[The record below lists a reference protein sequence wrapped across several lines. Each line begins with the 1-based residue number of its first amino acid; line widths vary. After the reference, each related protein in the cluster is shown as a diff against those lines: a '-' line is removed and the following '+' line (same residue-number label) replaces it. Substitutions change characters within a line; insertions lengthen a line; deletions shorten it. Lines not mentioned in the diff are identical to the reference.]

1 MIGTDCYIEEKRR
14 QADRHTMM
22 TQEPVR
28 KLILKLAVPT
38 IISMSVT
45 AMYNLVDS
53 YFIGHL
59 STNATAGVGIAFAY
73 QSFIQAI
80 GFFFGS
86 GSGNYISRALGAKKE
101 QNAEKMASTG
111 FFSALL
117 AGIAI
122 GLAGLIFIKPLATL
136 LGATPDIE
144 SYAIDYLKY
153 LLIAA
158 PFMISQMV
166 LNNQLRLQGNASQ
179 AMIGL
184 VSGAII
190 NIILDPVFIYT
201 LELGVSGAAIAT
213 LVSQIIS
220 WSILLIVTTFKGNVH
235 IRIKQFRPTIYYY
248 RNIFG
253 GGIPSFLRQ
262 SLGCVATVLLNWGA
276 AKFALPGQEA
286 STIAA
291 FAVVSRIMMF
301 AMSIILGFGQGFQPV
316 CGYNWGAKRFDRVK
330 ASYLF
335 TIKTSTLAII
345 AMSVTGII
353 FAPEIVAFFRDED
366 PILIEIGARVLRW
379 QCLAFPLVGLT
390 TPTNMLLQNICR
402 TLPATILAMSRQ
414 GLFFIPAILI
424 VPQIWG
430 IRGLEATMAIA
441 DTCTFLLALPFVI
454 GILNELSAKEK
465 VSNKQ

>member
-1 MIGTDCYIEEKRR
+1 
-14 QADRHTMM
+14 MM
-22 TQEPVR
+22 TQRPVDR
-28 KLILKLAVPT
+28 LILKLAIPT
-38 IISMSVT
+38 IISMTIT
-45 AMYNLVDS
+45 AMYNLADS

-59 STNATAGVGIAFAY
+59 STHATAGVGIAFAY

-190 NIILDPVFIYT
+190 NIILDPIFIYT
-201 LELGVSGAAIAT
+201 LGLGVSGAAIAT

-235 IRIKQFRPTIYYY
+235 IRIKQFRPTLYYY

-353 FAPEIVAFFRDED
+353 FAPQIVAFFRDED
-366 PILIEIGARVLRW
+366 PLLIEIGARVLRW

-414 GLFFIPAILI
+414 GIFFIPAIII
-424 VPQIWG
+424 VPRLFG
-430 IRGLEATMAIA
+430 IHGLEATMAIA
-441 DTCTFLLALPFVI
+441 DFCTFILALPFAI
-454 GILNELSAKEK
+454 NIHKELSAKE
-465 VSNKQ
+465 NATT

>member
-1 MIGTDCYIEEKRR
+1 MKGIQSEIEKRNN
-14 QADRHTMM
+14 RHNMM
-22 TQEPVR
+22 TQRPVDR
-28 KLILKLAVPT
+28 LILKLAIPT
-38 IISMSVT
+38 IISMTIT
-45 AMYNLVDS
+45 AMYNLADS

-59 STNATAGVGIAFAY
+59 STQATAGVGIAFAY
-73 QSFIQAI
+73 QAFIQAI

-353 FAPEIVAFFRDED
+353 FAPQIVAFFRNED
-366 PILIEIGARVLRW
+366 PLLIEIGARVLRW

-414 GLFFIPAILI
+414 GIFFIPAIII
-424 VPQIWG
+424 VPRLFG
-430 IRGLEATMAIA
+430 IHGLEATMAIA
-441 DTCTFLLALPFVI
+441 DFCTFILALPFAI
-454 GILNELSAKEK
+454 NILKELSAKE
-465 VSNKQ
+465 NATI

>member
-1 MIGTDCYIEEKRR
+1 
-14 QADRHTMM
+14 M
-22 TQEPVR
+22 T
-28 KLILKLAVPT
+28 I
-38 IISMSVT
+38 T
-45 AMYNLVDS
+45 AMYNLADS

-59 STNATAGVGIAFAY
+59 STQATAGVGIAFAY
-73 QSFIQAI
+73 QAFIQAI

-345 AMSVTGII
+345 AMSVTGIV
-353 FAPEIVAFFRDED
+353 FAPQIVAFFRNED
-366 PILIEIGARVLRW
+366 PLLIEIGARVLRW

-414 GLFFIPAILI
+414 GIFFIPAIII
-424 VPQIWG
+424 VPRLFG
-430 IRGLEATMAIA
+430 IHGLEATMAIA
-441 DTCTFLLALPFVI
+441 DFCTFILALPFAI
-454 GILNELSAKEK
+454 NILKELSAKE
-465 VSNKQ
+465 NATI

>member
-1 MIGTDCYIEEKRR
+1 MKRIKSEIEKRNY
-14 QADRHTMM
+14 RHNMM
-22 TQEPVR
+22 TQRPVDR
-28 KLILKLAVPT
+28 LILKLAIPT
-38 IISMSVT
+38 IISMTIT
-45 AMYNLVDS
+45 AMYNLADS

-59 STNATAGVGIAFAY
+59 STQATAGVGIAFAY
-73 QSFIQAI
+73 QAFIQAI

-353 FAPEIVAFFRDED
+353 FAPQIVAFFRNED
-366 PILIEIGARVLRW
+366 PLLIEIGARVLRW

-414 GLFFIPAILI
+414 GIFFIPAIII
-424 VPQIWG
+424 VPRLFG
-430 IRGLEATMAIA
+430 IHGLEATMAIA
-441 DTCTFLLALPFVI
+441 DFCTFILALPFAI
-454 GILNELSAKEK
+454 NILKELSAKE
-465 VSNKQ
+465 NATI

>member
-1 MIGTDCYIEEKRR
+1 
-14 QADRHTMM
+14 M
-22 TQEPVR
+22 T
-28 KLILKLAVPT
+28 I
-38 IISMSVT
+38 T
-45 AMYNLVDS
+45 AMYNLADS

-59 STNATAGVGIAFAY
+59 STQATAGVGIAFAY
-73 QSFIQAI
+73 QAFIQAI

-353 FAPEIVAFFRDED
+353 FAPQIVAFFRNED
-366 PILIEIGARVLRW
+366 PLLIEIGARVLRW

-414 GLFFIPAILI
+414 GIFFIPAIII
-424 VPQIWG
+424 VPRLFG
-430 IRGLEATMAIA
+430 IHGLEATMAIA
-441 DTCTFLLALPFVI
+441 DFCTFILALPFAI
-454 GILNELSAKEK
+454 NILKELSAKE
-465 VSNKQ
+465 NATI

>member
-1 MIGTDCYIEEKRR
+1 MNRTKIREEKKR
-14 QADRHTMM
+14 QADRHSMM
-22 TQEPVR
+22 TQKPVNS
-28 KLILKLAVPT
+28 LILKLAVPT
-38 IISMSVT
+38 IISMTVT

-59 STNATAGVGIAFAY
+59 STAATAGVGIAFAY

-101 QNAEKMASTG
+101 ADAEYMASTG
-111 FFSALL
+111 FFTSL
-117 AGIAI
+117 II
-122 GLAGLIFIKPLATL
+122 GLIIGLTGLVFIHPFTRL

-144 SYAIDYLKY
+144 SYATEYLRY

-158 PFMISQMV
+158 PIMISQMV

-190 NIILDPVFIYT
+190 NIILDPLFIYR
-201 LELGVSGAAIAT
+201 LNLGVSGASMAT
-213 LVSQIIS
+213 MISQTIS
-220 WSILLIVTTFKGNVH
+220 WIILYSITKRKGNVH
-235 IRIKQFRPTIYYY
+235 IRISRFRPSGYYY
-248 RNIFG
+248 KQIFG

-262 SLGCVATVLLNWGA
+262 SLGCLATILLNWGA
-276 AKFALPGQEA
+276 AKYALTGQEA

-316 CGYNWGAKRFDRVK
+316 CGYNWGAELYDRVK
-330 ASYLF
+330 SSYLF
-335 TIKTSTLAII
+335 TIKTSTITILI
-345 AMSVTGII
+345 MSVTGII
-353 FAPEIVAFFRDED
+353 FAPQIVSFFRNED
-366 PILIEIGARVLRW
+366 PVLIEIGARVLRW
-379 QCLAFPLVGLT
+379 QCIAFPLVGLT

-424 VPQIWG
+424 VPKIAG
-430 IRGLEATMAIA
+430 IHGLEATMAIA
-441 DTCTFLLALPFVI
+441 DFCTFILALPFAI
-454 GILNELSAKEK
+454 GILRELSAKK
-465 VSNKQ
+465 GIQA

>member
-1 MIGTDCYIEEKRR
+1 
-14 QADRHTMM
+14 M
-22 TQEPVR
+22 TQRPVDR
-28 KLILKLAVPT
+28 LILKLAIPT
-38 IISMSVT
+38 IISMTIT
-45 AMYNLVDS
+45 AMYNLADS

-59 STNATAGVGIAFAY
+59 STQATAGVGIAFAY

-353 FAPEIVAFFRDED
+353 FAPQIVAFFRNED
-366 PILIEIGARVLRW
+366 PLLIEIGARVLRW

-414 GLFFIPAILI
+414 GIFFIPAIII
-424 VPQIWG
+424 VPRLFG
-430 IRGLEATMAIA
+430 IHGLEATMAIA
-441 DTCTFLLALPFVI
+441 DFCTFLLALPFVI

>member
-1 MIGTDCYIEEKRR
+1 
-14 QADRHTMM
+14 M
-22 TQEPVR
+22 TQLPVDR
-28 KLILKLAVPT
+28 LILKLAIPT
-38 IISMSVT
+38 IISMTIT
-45 AMYNLVDS
+45 AMYNLADS

-59 STNATAGVGIAFAY
+59 STHATAGVGIAFAY

-190 NIILDPVFIYT
+190 NIILDPIFIYT
-201 LELGVSGAAIAT
+201 LGLGVSGAAIAT

-235 IRIKQFRPTIYYY
+235 IKIKQFRPTIYYY
-248 RNIFG
+248 RYIFG

-353 FAPEIVAFFRDED
+353 FAPQIVAFFRDED
-366 PILIEIGARVLRW
+366 PLLIEIGARVLRW

-414 GLFFIPAILI
+414 GIFFIPAIII
-424 VPQIWG
+424 VPRLFG
-430 IRGLEATMAIA
+430 IHGLEATMAIA
-441 DTCTFLLALPFVI
+441 DFCTFILALPFAI
-454 GILNELSAKEK
+454 NILKELSAKE
-465 VSNKQ
+465 NATT

>member
-1 MIGTDCYIEEKRR
+1 
-14 QADRHTMM
+14 M
-22 TQEPVR
+22 TQRPVDR
-28 KLILKLAVPT
+28 LILKLAIPT
-38 IISMSVT
+38 IISMTIT
-45 AMYNLVDS
+45 AMYNLADS

-59 STNATAGVGIAFAY
+59 STHATAGVGIAFAY

-190 NIILDPVFIYT
+190 NIILDPIFIFVFDM
-201 LELGVSGAAIAT
+201 GVSGAA
-213 LVSQIIS
+213 L
-220 WSILLIVTTFKGNVH
+220 
-235 IRIKQFRPTIYYY
+235 
-248 RNIFG
+248 
-253 GGIPSFLRQ
+253 
-262 SLGCVATVLLNWGA
+262 
-276 AKFALPGQEA
+276 
-286 STIAA
+286 
-291 FAVVSRIMMF
+291 
-301 AMSIILGFGQGFQPV
+301 
-316 CGYNWGAKRFDRVK
+316 
-330 ASYLF
+330 
-335 TIKTSTLAII
+335 
-345 AMSVTGII
+345 
-353 FAPEIVAFFRDED
+353 
-366 PILIEIGARVLRW
+366 
-379 QCLAFPLVGLT
+379 
-390 TPTNMLLQNICR
+390 
-402 TLPATILAMSRQ
+402 ATILSQ
-414 GLFFIPAILI
+414 AISCIWVLSFLCGKKTLLKLKI
-424 VPQIWG
+424 VY
-430 IRGLEATMAIA
+430 
-441 DTCTFLLALPFVI
+441 
-454 GILNELSAKEK
+454 KK
-465 VSNKQ
+465 

>member
-1 MIGTDCYIEEKRR
+1 MKRIQSEIEKRNN
-14 QADRHTMM
+14 RHNMM
-22 TQEPVR
+22 TQRPVDR
-28 KLILKLAVPT
+28 LILKLAIPT
-38 IISMSVT
+38 IISMTIT
-45 AMYNLVDS
+45 AMYNLADS

-59 STNATAGVGIAFAY
+59 STQATAGVGIAFAY
-73 QSFIQAI
+73 QAFIQAI

-353 FAPEIVAFFRDED
+353 FAPQIVAFFRNED
-366 PILIEIGARVLRW
+366 PLLIEIGARVLRW

-414 GLFFIPAILI
+414 GIFFIPAIII
-424 VPQIWG
+424 VPRLFG
-430 IRGLEATMAIA
+430 IHGLEATMAIA
-441 DTCTFLLALPFVI
+441 DFCTFILALPFAI
-454 GILNELSAKEK
+454 NILKELSAKE
-465 VSNKQ
+465 NATI

>member
-1 MIGTDCYIEEKRR
+1 MNRLYLQEDKRR
-14 QADRHTMM
+14 QEDRHTMM
-22 TQEPVR
+22 TQKPVNL
-28 KLILKLAVPT
+28 LILKLAIPT
-38 IISMSVT
+38 IISMTVT

-53 YFIGHL
+53 YFIGNL
-59 STNATAGVGIAFAY
+59 STDAVAGVGIAFAY

-86 GSGNYISRALGAKKE
+86 GSGNYISRTLGAKKE
-101 QNAEKMASTG
+101 TDAEYMAATG
-111 FFSALL
+111 FFSSL
-117 AGIAI
+117 II
-122 GLAGLIFIKPLATL
+122 GLIIAFAGLSFINPLARI
-136 LGATPDIE
+136 LGATPEIE
-144 SYAIDYLKY
+144 PYATDYLRY

-158 PFMISQMV
+158 PIMISQMV

-190 NIILDPVFIYT
+190 NIILDPIFIYHFN
-201 LELGVSGAAIAT
+201 LGVSGASIAT
-213 LVSQIIS
+213 MISQFIS
-220 WSILLIVTTFKGNVH
+220 WCILLTITTFKGNVH
-235 IRIKQFRPTIYYY
+235 IKTHRFRPTPFYY

-262 SLGCVATVLLNWGA
+262 SLGCIATILLNWGA

-291 FAVVSRIMMF
+291 FAVVSRIMLF

-316 CGYNWGAKRFDRVK
+316 CGYNWGAELYNRVK
-330 ASYLF
+330 SSYLF
-335 TIKTSTLAII
+335 TIKTSTIAILI
-345 AMSVTGII
+345 MSSVGIV

-366 PILIEIGARVLRW
+366 PVLIEIGARVLRW

-414 GLFFIPAILI
+414 GIFFIPAILI
-424 VPQIWG
+424 VPHIWG
-430 IRGLEATMAIA
+430 IRGLETTMAIA
-441 DTCTFLLALPFVI
+441 DICTFILALPFAI
-454 GILNELSAKEK
+454 GILRELTAKEK
-465 VSNKQ
+465 SQIL

>member
-1 MIGTDCYIEEKRR
+1 MNSKNRQMAKLLYI
-14 QADRHTMM
+14 
-22 TQEPVR
+22 TQ
-28 KLILKLAVPT
+28 
-38 IISMSVT
+38 
-45 AMYNLVDS
+45 
-53 YFIGHL
+53 
-59 STNATAGVGIAFAY
+59 
-73 QSFIQAI
+73 
-80 GFFFGS
+80 
-86 GSGNYISRALGAKKE
+86 
-101 QNAEKMASTG
+101 
-111 FFSALL
+111 
-117 AGIAI
+117 
-122 GLAGLIFIKPLATL
+122 AGLIAALYTVLTLFIGAFGLANGAIQFRVSEALCVLPFFTSAAIPGLTVGCLISNLMTGCLWQDVLFGTLATL

-190 NIILDPVFIYT
+190 NIILDPIFIYT
-201 LELGVSGAAIAT
+201 LGLGVSGAAIAT

-235 IRIKQFRPTIYYY
+235 IKIKQFRPTIYYY

-353 FAPEIVAFFRDED
+353 FAPQIVAFFRDED
-366 PILIEIGARVLRW
+366 PLLIEIGTRVLRW

-414 GLFFIPAILI
+414 GIFFIPAIII
-424 VPQIWG
+424 VPKLFG
-430 IRGLEATMAIA
+430 IHGLEATMAIA
-441 DTCTFLLALPFVI
+441 DFCTFILALPFAI
-454 GILNELSAKEK
+454 NILKELSAKE
-465 VSNKQ
+465 NTTT